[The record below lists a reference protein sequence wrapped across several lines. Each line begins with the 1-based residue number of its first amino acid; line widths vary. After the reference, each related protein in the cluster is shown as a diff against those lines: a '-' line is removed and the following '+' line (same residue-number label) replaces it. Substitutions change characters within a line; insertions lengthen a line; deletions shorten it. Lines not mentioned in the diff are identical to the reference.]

1 VQALLI
7 ETGQQLRS
15 AVADAVD
22 AILQSDLHADDT
34 DDSALQAYTYAVQS
48 LREHVLQELHTLECY
63 AVIACLDGVGWRL
76 PNDEEDEELTE
87 LVKGRVVKPLNGGV
101 EGWSERWMQVCA
113 RDGTREWVDRLDVA
127 E

>member
-1 VQALLI
+1 VN
-7 ETGQQLRS
+7 
-15 AVADAVD
+15 AVD

-34 DDSALQAYTYAVQS
+34 DLSALQIYTHAVQS
-48 LREHVLQELHTLECY
+48 VREHVLQELHILECY

-76 PNDEEDEELTE
+76 PNDGEDEELTG

-101 EGWSERWMQVCA
+101 EGWSERWMQVCTT
-113 RDGTREWVDRLDVA
+113 DGTRECVDRLDMA